1 MNTLTKE
8 SLSKRLTLRYGLYQ
22 LFYFAATAGTGGFA
36 ATYLMDKGLAMS
48 QIGLILA
55 MINIVSCLLQPF
67 LGDIADRLKGFVLP
81 KMLGILFLIAGVCYM
96 VLQVFSPTAWGI
108 SVLYIVGGVT
118 VSVATAISNAVCAYY
133 AKRNYQI
140 NFGLGAA
147 AGSLSYSLASLGLG
161 YMISGL
167 GVDWMIW
174 ITLLFLGI
182 LICLVLGYPKVEERT
197 QEMDKTKPHKGD
209 TISLISF
216 SKKYKYFTGTVV
228 GIMFI
233 AMCHAMSENYLIN
246 LFERMGGGSEHV
258 GTALFIACISAVP
271 FLTVFDRVQAKTG
284 VFILMRLSGIFYALK
299 AFLLMQAS
307 TVTGVYLI
315 VLLQSCTYGF
325 MYPAIYYFAKDRIG
339 DSDMAKGQALAMSLY
354 TLGLA
359 FGSYAGG
366 KLIEVLGLNPMLF
379 GAMLCAGVGA
389 VLINLMIKKD
399 DLKQ

>member
-1 MNTLTKE
+1 
-8 SLSKRLTLRYGLYQ
+8 
-22 LFYFAATAGTGGFA
+22 
-36 ATYLMDKGLAMS
+36 MDKGLAMS

-133 AKRNYQI
+133 AMRNYQI

-209 TISLISF
+209 AISLISF
-216 SKKYKYFTGTVV
+216 CKKYKYFTGTVV
-228 GIMFI
+228 GIM
-233 AMCHAMSENYLIN
+233 
-246 LFERMGGGSEHV
+246 
-258 GTALFIACISAVP
+258 FIACISAVP

-366 KLIEVLGLNPMLF
+366 KLIEVLVLNPMLF